1 MMKCEFGNHSAP
13 SLIHLWVYTDRGIW
27 VCEDCYKV
35 INSHRYQPYSKVME
49 KLALIEAG
57 YQVNRKLAE
66 LARLRRR
73 IR

>member
-1 MMKCEFGNHSAP
+1 MLCKFCGQSALG
-13 SLIHLWVYTDRGIW
+13 LIHLWVYTDTGIW
-27 VCEDCYKV
+27 VCEDCYKA
-35 INSHRYQPYSKVME
+35 IDSHRYQPYSKVME
-49 KLALIEAG
+49 RLAMVEAG